1 MQRKIGT
8 LIFLLTVN
16 IIAMAQK
23 GFELEKEIV
32 IDVSAAELWEMVG
45 PGFEEVYK
53 WSSNVDHSEG
63 SGTSMF
69 EGASCSERACNVNV
83 KGFSKIK
90 ETLTKY
96 DQDQMVLAY
105 EVNDG
110 MPGFVTK
117 AANEWTVVALSD
129 YQSKLVMKAEFESK
143 GLMGTLMRGMMKNK
157 MSKTLDTVLN
167 DAKIYAETGQ
177 ISGAKEKRVAQLER
191 KAA

>member
-16 IIAMAQK
+16 FIAMAQK
-23 GFELEKEIV
+23 GFELEKEIIINV
-32 IDVSAAELWEMVG
+32 PAEELWDMVG
-45 PGFEEVYK
+45 PGFADVYK

-63 SGTSMF
+63 SGTASF
-69 EGASCSERACNVNV
+69 EGATCSERACNVNV
-83 KGFSKIK
+83 KGFNKIK

-96 DQDQMVLAY
+96 DQKMMVLAY
-105 EVNDG
+105 EVNEG

-117 AANEWTVVALSD
+117 AANEWTVVALST

-143 GLMGTLMRGMMKNK
+143 GLMGNLMRGMMKKK
-157 MSKTLDTVLN
+157 MSKTLDNVLK
-167 DAKIYAETGQ
+167 DAKVYAETGQ
-177 ISGAKEKRVAQLER
+177 ISDAKEKRIAQLER

>member
-1 MQRKIGT
+1 
-8 LIFLLTVN
+8 
-16 IIAMAQK
+16 MAQK
-23 GFELEKEIV
+23 GFELQKEIV
-32 IDVSAAELWEMVG
+32 INVSAAELWEMIG
-45 PGFEEVYK
+45 PGFEDVYK

-69 EGASCSERACNVNV
+69 EGASCSERACDVNV

-90 ETLTKY
+90 ETLTRY
-96 DQDQMVLAY
+96 DQQRMALAY

-117 AANEWTVVALSD
+117 AANEWTVVAVSD
-129 YQSKLVMKAEFESK
+129 YQAKLVMKAEFVTK

-157 MSKTLDTVLN
+157 MNKTLDTVLN
-167 DAKIYAETGQ
+167 DAKVYAETGE
-177 ISGAKEKRVAQLER
+177 ISDAKQERMAHLER

>member
-1 MQRKIGT
+1 
-8 LIFLLTVN
+8 
-16 IIAMAQK
+16 MAQK

-32 IDVSAAELWEMVG
+32 INVPAEELWEMVG

-63 SGTSMF
+63 SGTSLF
-69 EGASCSERACNVNV
+69 EGATCSERACNVNV
-83 KGFSKIK
+83 KGFSKIN

-96 DQDQMVLAY
+96 DQNQMVLAY

-117 AANEWTVVALSD
+117 AANEWTVIPVND
-129 YQSKLVMKAEFESK
+129 YQSKLVMKAVFGSK
-143 GLMGTLMRGMMKNK
+143 GLMGTLMNGMMKKK
-157 MSKTLDTVLN
+157 MSKTLDTVLQ

-177 ISGAKEKRVAQLER
+177 ISGAKQKRVEQLAR

>member
-1 MQRKIGT
+1 MT
-8 LIFLLTVN
+8 
-16 IIAMAQK
+16 MAQK
-23 GFELEKEIV
+23 GFELEKEI
-32 IDVSAAELWEMVG
+32 IINVSAEELWEMIG
-45 PGFEEVYK
+45 PGFADVYK

-83 KGFSKIK
+83 KGFSQIK

-96 DQDQMVLAY
+96 DQDRRILAY
-105 EVNDG
+105 EVHEG
-110 MPGFVTK
+110 MPGFVTR
-117 AANEWTVVALSD
+117 AANEWTVVAMSE

-143 GLMGTLMRGMMKNK
+143 GLMGTLMRGMMKKK
-157 MSKTLDTVLN
+157 MDKTLGTVLN

-177 ISGAKEKRVAQLER
+177 ISGAKEKRLAQLER